1 VSPRRRR
8 LAPRLLTAAA
18 IAVCLAGAS
27 ALPANAASPAT
38 AAAPAAVMPAVDPTP
53 SPTGGADPVRSAE
66 YWLDEYG
73 VRSAWETTKG
83 KGATIAVI
91 DTGIGRS
98 PVEFAGAVSAGA
110 DFSGVGASDGRK
122 PVGAV
127 DANHGSWVASL
138 AAGRGTG
145 ADTGMIGVAPE
156 ADLLSISIGFG
167 ASSSVPF
174 VEQVA
179 DAMHWAVDH
188 GADVINLSFTTNT
201 LSWDA
206 SWDEAFQ
213 YAFDHDVV
221 VIVAAGNKGSGT
233 EEVGA
238 PATIPGVLTVGGVDR
253 NGVASKEA
261 STQGITIG
269 VSAPSE
275 QLLGVSADGQLVQWN
290 GTSGAAPIVAGIAA
304 LVIAAHPELDADNVI
319 NRIIKTARPAAGA
332 TAVPDKLY
340 GYGLVDAAAA
350 VAATVPTV
358 SSSPLGMT
366 LSEWVRLYRRA
377 DAAPQPQPTVTPV
390 AVPELPAADRVQVR
404 SPLLPSVDTLTYGT
418 VPLVGVT
425 LAAILVALGVTAAAR
440 RIRSERAPRT
450 PSR

>member
-1 VSPRRRR
+1 
-8 LAPRLLTAAA
+8 
-18 IAVCLAGAS
+18 
-27 ALPANAASPAT
+27 
-38 AAAPAAVMPAVDPTP
+38 
-53 SPTGGADPVRSAE
+53 
-66 YWLDEYG
+66 
-73 VRSAWETTKG
+73 
-83 KGATIAVI
+83 
-91 DTGIGRS
+91 
-98 PVEFAGAVSAGA
+98 
-110 DFSGVGASDGRK
+110 
-122 PVGAV
+122 
-127 DANHGSWVASL
+127 
-138 AAGRGTG
+138 
-145 ADTGMIGVAPE
+145 
-156 ADLLSISIGFG
+156 
-167 ASSSVPF
+167 
-174 VEQVA
+174 
-179 DAMHWAVDH
+179 
-188 GADVINLSFTTNT
+188 
-201 LSWDA
+201 
-206 SWDEAFQ
+206 
-213 YAFDHDVV
+213 
-221 VIVAAGNKGSGT
+221 
-233 EEVGA
+233 
-238 PATIPGVLTVGGVDR
+238 
-253 NGVASKEA
+253 
-261 STQGITIG
+261 
-269 VSAPSE
+269 
-275 QLLGVSADGQLVQWN
+275 VQWN